1 MKKTIIISK
10 LKKICNNKYKEKSS
24 LISLYRDILEHNN
37 FIRKNTSEILWQD
50 LCIELDYVYNEFYFG
65 NSLYSDNIF
74 KQCINI
80 LEKIIEE
87 IK

>member
-10 LKKICNNKYKEKSS
+10 LKKICNNKYQEKSS

-37 FIRKNTSEILWQD
+37 FIRKNTSKILWQD

-65 NSLYSDNIF
+65 NNLYCDNIF
-74 KQCINI
+74 KKCINI